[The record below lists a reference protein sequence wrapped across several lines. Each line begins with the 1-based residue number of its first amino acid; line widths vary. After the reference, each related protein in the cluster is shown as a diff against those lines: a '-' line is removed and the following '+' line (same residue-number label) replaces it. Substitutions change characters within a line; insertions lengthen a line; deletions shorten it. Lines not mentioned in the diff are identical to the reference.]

1 MGAPGDGV
9 MRVKAAEPRNARVP
23 YAAARTGLYSCVRTV
38 ESQGVGA
45 AATSRASRLL
55 INAYGGSHVLGLV
68 HTAHGRYS
76 ATSTRPRPTKTAS
89 VGYPRASSLQGG
101 VFMTSQTAH
110 AGASLPPGGDHD
122 APNVCDRVRAH
133 CASARQRTTSRSVI
147 GPGSPRHR
155 RGAPSSLDC
164 FVSRTDYAHP
174 QRSPLVKACGRPLPN
189 IDPTCTRFAGG
200 LMATRVVGD
209 VAGGVLLM
217 VTPRSPHGRFW
228 GPRWSIHQLPFS
240 SARPPA
246 EVP

>member
-1 MGAPGDGV
+1 MH
-9 MRVKAAEPRNARVP
+9 
-23 YAAARTGLYSCVRTV
+23 TV
-38 ESQGVGA
+38 
-45 AATSRASRLL
+45 
-55 INAYGGSHVLGLV
+55 V
-68 HTAHGRYS
+68 HTYS
-76 ATSTRPRPTKTAS
+76 GWCTRHTDGTAPPAR
-89 VGYPRASSLQGG
+89 GLDPPNGKCRIYPRASSLQGG

-122 APNVCDRVRAH
+122 APNVCDRVGAH

-217 VTPRSPHGRFW
+217 VTPRAPHGRFW
-228 GPRWSIHQLPFS
+228 GQRWSIHQLPFS